1 MSDTTAGLIVSV
13 IGVLVMVGAA
23 MNWRVVTHSGK
34 LFNMIFGD
42 RIARTIY
49 FLVGLFLFALGI
61 GQILGMGWLG
71 E

>member
-1 MSDTTAGLIVSV
+1 
-13 IGVLVMVGAA
+13 MVGSA

-42 RIARTIY
+42 RIARGIY
-49 FLVGLFLFALGI
+49 FLVGAFLFALGV
-61 GQILGMGWLG
+61 GQILGMNWLG

>member
-1 MSDTTAGLIVSV
+1 MSETTAGLIVSA
-13 IGVLVMVGAA
+13 IGILVMVGSA

-42 RIARTIY
+42 RIARGIY
-49 FLVGLFLFALGI
+49 FLVGAFLFVLGI
-61 GQILGMGWLG
+61 GQILGMNWLG